1 MNRVKNTLRYI
12 ALSYKINFTGGAR
25 LLVWM
30 TLLILPSALEII
42 SSKVYSGLIDSFTGL
57 TSGAKTGS
65 CFLWLALVIV
75 VRGAYS
81 LLTKTKYIVFDRF
94 ARESDR
100 KMSLYTVKRVSE
112 LEQISFD
119 SSSRFSQ
126 IKDALKTELSLWS
139 LNWQMIVILSSLI
152 TIVGSAAIISAY
164 SFGIVLIAAI
174 SAVLIVII
182 GIRLSG
188 LDVESHK
195 KLSKQDHA
203 VGYYDRLFTD
213 SSYAKELR
221 LFSAYEKFIDRWREA
236 CVWRYKSSMGFER
249 KKQRL
254 VILQGFIEIAAVA
267 AATFLIARSAWI
279 GQITIGDFYLYTAN
293 LSLLCAAFDE
303 ISDAVKDLL
312 SLSENYDRF
321 ESFTASTS
329 HGERRGEELPLPE
342 KCDIRFDHVSFSYEN
357 EPVLKDISF
366 ELKDGES
373 VALIGRNGSGKS
385 TLIKLLCG
393 LYTPD
398 SGEIY
403 INGEPYSR
411 YSKSALYRLFGVVYQ
426 DFNKFKLTVRENLS
440 AQRPE
445 AASDDAAL
453 WEVYRDSGLDAER
466 LKNGLDT
473 MLGREYDPDGVELS
487 GGQWQRIAI
496 ARCEFGNRLCRVF
509 DEPASAL
516 DSAAENKFIAD
527 NLLHGGKSVIIIS
540 HRLSVGKLA
549 DKVIYLD
556 SGRIVEQGTHDEL
569 IRQGGEYARMYKL
582 QASLYQKGADIR

>member
-1 MNRVKNTLRYI
+1 MDRIRNTLRYI

-25 LLVWM
+25 LLIWM
-30 TLLILPSALEII
+30 VLLILPSVLEII
-42 SSKVYSGLIDSFTGL
+42 NSRVYSGLIDSFAGL
-57 TSGAKTGS
+57 TAGTAVTS
-65 CFLWLALVIV
+65 CFLWLTLVIA

-100 KMSLYTVKRVSE
+100 KMSLYTIKRVSE

-139 LNWQMIVILSSLI
+139 LNWQMIIILSSLI

-164 SFGIVLIAAI
+164 SFFIVLIAAL
-174 SAVLIVII
+174 SAVLIIII

-188 LDVESHK
+188 LDVESQK
-195 KLSKQDHA
+195 KLSKDDHT
-203 VGYYDRLFTD
+203 VGYYDKLFSD
-213 SSYAKELR
+213 SSYAKELK

-236 CVWRYKSSMGFER
+236 YVGRYKSSMGFER

-254 VILQGFIEIAAVA
+254 VMLQGFIEVAAVA
-267 AATFLIARSAWI
+267 AASFFIARAAWI
-279 GQITIGDFYLYTAN
+279 GRITIGDFYLYTAN
-293 LSLLCAAFDE
+293 FSMLYAAFSE
-303 ISDAVKDLL
+303 ISDAIKDLL
-312 SLSENYDRF
+312 SLSENYNRF
-321 ESFTASTS
+321 ESFTESTS
-329 HGERRGEELPLPE
+329 HGERKGEELSLPE
-342 KCDIRFDHVSFSYEN
+342 KCNIRFDHVSFSYEN
-357 EPVLKDISF
+357 ESVLKDISF
-366 ELKDGES
+366 ELKDGERI
-373 VALIGRNGSGKS
+373 ALIGRNGSGKS

-403 INGEPYSR
+403 INDKPYSR
-411 YSKSALYRLFGVVYQ
+411 YSKSELYKLFGVVYQ
-426 DFNKFKLTVRENLS
+426 DFNKFKLSVRENLS
-440 AQRPE
+440 AQRPD

-453 WEVYRDSGLDAER
+453 FEVYKNSGLDTER

-473 MLGREYDPDGVELS
+473 MLGREYDPDGMELS

-516 DSAAENKFIAD
+516 DSVAENKFITD
-527 NLLHGGKSVIIIS
+527 NLLHGSKSVIIIS
-540 HRLSVGKLA
+540 HRLSIGKLA

-556 SGRIVEQGTHDEL
+556 RGRIVEQGTHDEL
-569 IRQGGEYARMYKL
+569 IQRDGEYAKMYKL
-582 QASLYQKGADIR
+582 QASLYQRGVDC

>member
-1 MNRVKNTLRYI
+1 MDRVKNTLRYI
-12 ALSYKINFTGGAR
+12 ALSYKINFTGGAK
-25 LLVWM
+25 LLIWM
-30 TLLILPSALEII
+30 IFLILPSVLEII
-42 SSKVYSGLIDSFTGL
+42 GSRVYSGLIDSFSAL
-57 TSGAKTGS
+57 TAAANVRN
-65 CFLWLALVIV
+65 CFLWLLLVIV

-139 LNWQMIVILSSLI
+139 LNWQMIIILSSLI

-164 SFGIVLIAAI
+164 SFGIVLIAAV
-174 SAVLIVII
+174 SAVFIVII
-182 GIRLSG
+182 GIRLSE
-188 LDVESHK
+188 LDVESRK
-195 KLSKQDHA
+195 KLSKDDHT
-203 VGYYDRLFTD
+203 VGYYDKLFTD
-213 SSYAKELR
+213 SSYAKELK
-221 LFSAYEKFIDRWREA
+221 LFSAYERFIDRWQKA
-236 CVWRYKSSMGFER
+236 YTCRYKSSMGFER

-254 VILQGFIEIAAVA
+254 VILQGTIEVIGSVTAA
-267 AATFLIARSAWI
+267 FFIARAALA
-279 GQITIGDFYLYTAN
+279 GKITIGDFYLYTAN
-293 LSLLCAAFDE
+293 FSLLCAALGE
-303 ISDAVKDLL
+303 ISDAIKDLL
-312 SLSENYDRF
+312 SLSENYNRF
-321 ESFTASTS
+321 ESFTESTS
-329 HGERRGEELPLPE
+329 HGERKGDELQLPE

-373 VALIGRNGSGKS
+373 IALIGRNGSGKS

-403 INGEPYSR
+403 INDKPYSR
-411 YSKSALYRLFGVVYQ
+411 YSKSELYKLFGVVYQ
-426 DFNKFKLTVRENLS
+426 DFNKFRLSVRENLS

-453 WEVYRDSGLDAER
+453 SEVYINSGLDPER
-466 LKNGLDT
+466 LRNGLDT
-473 MLGREYDPDGVELS
+473 MLGREYDPDGIELS

-516 DSAAENKFIAD
+516 DSAAENRFIAD
-527 NLLHGGKSVIIIS
+527 NLLHGSKSVVIIS

-556 SGRIVEQGTHDEL
+556 RGRIVEKGTHDEL
-569 IRQGGEYARMYKL
+569 MRQGGEYAKMYRL
-582 QASLYQKGADIR
+582 QASLYQKGVDC

>member
-1 MNRVKNTLRYI
+1 
-12 ALSYKINFTGGAR
+12 
-25 LLVWM
+25 
-30 TLLILPSALEII
+30 
-42 SSKVYSGLIDSFTGL
+42 
-57 TSGAKTGS
+57 
-65 CFLWLALVIV
+65 
-75 VRGAYS
+75 
-81 LLTKTKYIVFDRF
+81 
-94 ARESDR
+94 
-100 KMSLYTVKRVSE
+100 MSLYTVKRVSE
-112 LEQISFD
+112 LEQLSFD

-126 IKDALKTELSLWS
+126 IKDALRTELSLWS

-164 SFGIVLIAAI
+164 SFGIVLLAAL
-174 SAVLIVII
+174 SAIPVVVI

-188 LDVESHK
+188 LDVEERK
-195 KLSKQDHA
+195 KLSREDHA
-203 VGYYDRLFTD
+203 VGYYDKLFTD
-213 SSYAKELR
+213 SSAAKELK

-236 CVWRYKSSMGFER
+236 YMGRYKSSVGFER
-249 KKQRL
+249 RKQRL
-254 VILQGFIEIAAVA
+254 VIFQGFIEVAGVIAAVFFFARA
-267 AATFLIARSAWI
+267 AWSGR
-279 GQITIGDFYLYTAN
+279 ITIGDFYLYTAN
-293 LSLLCAAFDE
+293 YSALCAAFHE
-303 ISDAVKDLL
+303 ISDAIKDLL
-312 SLSENYDRF
+312 ALSENYNRF
-321 ESFTASTS
+321 ESFTESTS
-329 HGERRGEELPLPE
+329 HGERKGDELTLPE
-342 KCDIRFDHVSFSYEN
+342 KCGIRFDHVSFSYES

-411 YSKSALYRLFGVVYQ
+411 YSKSGLYKLFGVVYQ

-453 WEVYRDSGLDAER
+453 WEVYRDSGFDAER

-487 GGQWQRIAI
+487 GGQWQRVAI

-527 NLLHGGKSVIIIS
+527 NLLHGGRSVIIIS

-556 SGRIVEQGTHDEL
+556 GGRIVEQGTHDEL
-569 IRQGGEYARMYKL
+569 MRRDGEYAKMYKL
-582 QASLYQKGADIR
+582 QALLYQKGADRQ